1 MKQLQIKD
9 IEILINK
16 QFEINW
22 YNVFYND
29 VKDWKQDTDKTQ
41 WFQKYTTTEDKEE
54 EFKEYLR
61 IYFKKFFIKQMI
73 EKKIGRFLL
82 LYWLTLK

>member
-9 IEILINK
+9 IEILINQ

-29 VKDWKQDTDKTQ
+29 VKDWKQDTEKIQ

-61 IYFKKFFIKQMI
+61 IYFKKFFIKQQI
-73 EKKIGRFLL
+73 ENKIGRFLL
-82 LYWLTLK
+82 LYWLKLI